1 MTTARRVGPM
11 LVAAA
16 AVLVFAAA
24 VWHVPAGVLVQG
36 AIIGSLTS
44 LLALGLA
51 LIWRANRIVNFA
63 AGDLGAVPAAFAVL
77 LMTSTVALG
86 WWVALVAGLAVALVV
101 GAVVEFVLVRRFARS
116 PRLVLS
122 VATIGIAQLLAAA
135 ALLLPRAFT
144 VTARPIPAPFD
155 LHLTIDPIVFRGN
168 DVAAVVAVP
177 IVLVALALFFRRSD
191 IGIAIRAGSERAD
204 RAASL
209 GIPIRRLQTVVWTL
223 ATVLAFLAVFLRA
236 GIVGLPIGQ
245 VLGPAILLRALAAAV
260 IGRMERLPTV
270 VGAAVLL
277 GVVEQSVLWH
287 WHEPAYVAP
296 VLLAV
301 VVVALLVTGG
311 PEAGRHSETSTWQAA
326 REVRP
331 IPRVLR
337 RVPEVR
343 AGQAVLYGLIAV
355 ALVALPVLLTQSK
368 LNLASTIVIFGIVGV
383 SLVVVTGW
391 TGHVSLGQVAFVGVG
406 AAVAG
411 AVTARLGWDLS
422 IGLLL
427 AGAAGAAIATVIGLP
442 AIRNRGLT
450 FGVTSLAFALATS
463 TWLLNRN
470 FFGQGTSLDWLP
482 PERIARPALFGVIAI
497 DTETRFYYL
506 SLIGLA
512 LAVAAAYGV
521 RRSRTGRALVAIRE
535 NDRGAEAF
543 GIDARRVTL
552 FAFAFSGFLAAFAG
566 GLFVHQ
572 QSGLDLGPYQPA
584 ASLEAFTATVIGGL
598 GSIPGALLGATYVRS
613 AHYFLPAEWE
623 ILATGIGLLAVL
635 MVLPGG
641 IGAAFADARD
651 AILRRVAARRS
662 IALGPVADPDRPGH
676 DPAVRRPDAA
686 RADTAGP
693 AGLVVEHLDVAY
705 DRIQVLFDV
714 SLRAAP
720 GEIVA
725 LLGTNGAG
733 KSTLLRAIAGLVPA
747 HGVVR
752 MGDDDLAHRRPD
764 QIAAEGVASM
774 PGGAATFPSLTVA
787 EHLRLAGWTQRKE
800 AGATRAA
807 TDRALDQFPRL
818 RERLDEQ
825 AGGLSGGE
833 QQMLGLAMALI
844 AAPRLLLLDELSL
857 GLAPALIP
865 PLLTVVRDL
874 AAAGTTVVVV
884 EQSVDLALEIAA
896 RALFME
902 KGEIQ
907 FEGPARDLLQRPD
920 LLRSVFLSRA
930 ATGAADRS
938 DPASPIGR
946 PAGAGASLE
955 VRDVSKRFGGIT
967 ALRAVSLDVRR
978 GEILG
983 VIGPNG
989 AGKTTH
995 SNHIRGFEP
1004 ADGGHI
1010 TLADG
1015 TTRQDMTRWPPAT
1028 RAGHGLGRSF
1038 QDARLFPA
1046 LTVTETLAVALERSL
1061 EVRDPVAAALHLP
1074 AVAASER
1081 AAHARVDELLE
1092 LFGLDAYQDL
1102 FVHELST
1109 GTRRIVDLAAV
1120 VAHRPHLVLLD
1131 EPSSGI
1137 AQREAEALAP
1147 LLLRVR
1153 DELSA
1158 TLVIIEHDLTLLQSI
1173 AERMVALDLGQL
1185 IADGEP
1191 DTVLTDPGVVDA
1203 YLGRERAGDRPPPSG
1218 ATPNRGRGAAP

>member
-1 MTTARRVGPM
+1 VKVYRRVGPG
-11 LVAAA
+11 LPAAA
-16 AVLVFAAA
+16 AVLAFVAA
-24 VWHVPAGVLVQG
+24 VWHVPSGVLVQG

-51 LIWRANRIVNFA
+51 LVWRANRVVNFA
-63 AGDLGAVPAAFAVL
+63 AGDLGAVPATLAVL
-77 LMTSTVALG
+77 LMTSTLALG
-86 WWVALVAGLAVALVV
+86 WWVALAAGLAVALVV
-101 GAVVEFVLVRRFARS
+101 GVLVEFLLVRRFARS
-116 PRLVLS
+116 PRLILS

-135 ALLLPRAFT
+135 ALLLPRWFT
-144 VTARPIPAPFD
+144 VTGRPIPAPFD

-177 IVLVALALFFRRSD
+177 IVLVALALFLRRSD
-191 IGIAIRAGSERAD
+191 LGIAIRAGSERAD

-245 VLGPAILLRALAAAV
+245 VLGPAILLRALAAGV

-270 VGAAVLL
+270 VGAAIVL

-296 VLLAV
+296 VLLVV

-311 PEAGRHSETSTWQAA
+311 PESGRHSEASTWQAA
-326 REVRP
+326 REARP
-331 IPRVLR
+331 VPRALR

-343 AGQAVLYGLIAV
+343 LGQGVTYALIVAV
-355 ALVALPVLLTQSK
+355 LVALPALLTESK
-368 LNLASTIVIFGIVGV
+368 LNLATTIVIFGIIGC
-383 SLVVVTGW
+383 SLVVLTGW
-391 TGHVSLGQVAFVGVG
+391 AGHVSLGQVAFVGIG

-422 IGLLL
+422 IGLVIAGI
-427 AGAAGAAIATVIGLP
+427 AGAVVATLIGLP

-450 FGVTSLAFALATS
+450 FGVTSLAFALVTS

-470 FFGQGTSLDWLP
+470 FFGAGTSLDWLP

-506 SLIGLA
+506 CLIGLV

-521 RRSRTGRALVAIRE
+521 RRSRTGRALIAIRE
-535 NDRGAEAF
+535 NDRAAEAF
-543 GIDARRVTL
+543 GISARRVTL

-572 QSGLDLGPYQPA
+572 QSGLDLGPYQPS
-584 ASLEAFTATVIGGL
+584 ASLEAFTVTVIGGL

-613 AHYFLPAEWE
+613 AQYFLPAEWE

-635 MVLPGG
+635 MILPGG
-641 IGAAFADARD
+641 LGAGLADIRD
-651 AILRRVAARRS
+651 AVLRRIANRRS
-662 IALGPVADPDRPGH
+662 IELGPYAGVDTAARPEPSVAPQP
-676 DPAVRRPDAA
+676 VA
-686 RADTAGP
+686 RADP
-693 AGLVVEHLDVAY
+693 LEPRGLVVEDLDVAY
-705 DRIQVLFDV
+705 DRVQVLFGV
-714 SLRAAP
+714 NLRAAP

-747 HGVVR
+747 DHGHVV
-752 MGDDDLAHRRPD
+752 MGADDLTRLRPD
-764 QIAAEGVASM
+764 QIAAHGVASM
-774 PGGAATFPSLTVA
+774 PGGAATFASLTVA
-787 EHLRLAGWTQRKE
+787 EHLRLAGWTQRSRPDE
-800 AGATRAA
+800 IRDG
-807 TDRALDQFPRL
+807 TDRALSHFPRL

-825 AGGLSGGE
+825 AGSLSGGE
-833 QQMLGLAMALI
+833 QQMLGVAMALI
-844 AAPRLLLLDELSL
+844 ASPRLLLLDELSL
-857 GLAPALIP
+857 GLAPGLIP
-865 PLLTVVRDL
+865 PLLAVVRDL
-874 AAAGTTVVVV
+874 AASGTTVVVV
-884 EQSVDLALEIAA
+884 EQSVDVALKIAS

-902 KGEIQ
+902 KGQIQ
-907 FEGPARDLLQRPD
+907 FEGPTRDLLDRPD

-930 ATGAADRS
+930 STAGRRPPVTTTGTSRAD
-938 DPASPIGR
+938 P
-946 PAGAGASLE
+946 GAVSLE
-955 VRDVSKRFGGIT
+955 VVGVTKRFGGIV
-967 ALRAVSLDVRR
+967 ALHDVSFDVRR
-978 GEILG
+978 DEILG

-989 AGKTTH
+989 AGKTTLFNVI
-995 SNHIRGFEP
+995 SGFDP
-1004 ADGGHI
+1004 ADEGRI
-1010 TLADG
+1010 DLVDG
-1015 TTRQDMTRWPPAT
+1015 DVRHDVTRWPPPR
-1028 RAGHGLGRSF
+1028 RAQRGLGRSF

-1046 LTVTETLAVALERSL
+1046 LTVTETLAVALEGSV

-1074 AVAASER
+1074 AVTASE
-1081 AAHARVDELLE
+1081 ATTQARVDELLE
-1092 LFGLDAYQDL
+1092 LFGLDAYRDS

-1120 VAHRPHLVLLD
+1120 VAHRPHIVLLD

-1153 DELSA
+1153 EQLSA
-1158 TLVIIEHDLTLLQSI
+1158 SMVVIEHDLTLLQAI
-1173 AERMVALDLGQL
+1173 ADRMVALDLGEL
-1185 IADGEP
+1185 IAAGEP
-1191 DTVLTDPGVVDA
+1191 DTVLTDTRVVDA
-1203 YLGRERAGDRPPPSG
+1203 YLGRDRTTDHPSSS
-1218 ATPNRGRGAAP
+1218 

>member
-1 MTTARRVGPM
+1 MRVYRRVGPG
-11 LVAAA
+11 LPAAA
-16 AVLVFAAA
+16 AVLVFVAA
-24 VWHVPAGVLVQG
+24 VWHVPSGVLVQG

-51 LIWRANRIVNFA
+51 LVWRANRVVNFA
-63 AGDLGAVPAAFAVL
+63 AGDLGAVPATFAVL
-77 LMTSTVALG
+77 LMTSTLALG
-86 WWVALVAGLAVALVV
+86 WWVALAAGLAVALVV
-101 GAVVEFVLVRRFARS
+101 GVLVEFLLVRRFARS

-135 ALLLPRAFT
+135 ALLLPRWFT
-144 VTARPIPAPFD
+144 VTGRPIPAPFD
-155 LHLTIDPIVFRGN
+155 LHLTIDPIIFRGN
-168 DVAAVVAVP
+168 DIAAVVAVP
-177 IVLVALALFFRRSD
+177 IVLAALALFLRRSD
-191 IGIAIRAGSERAD
+191 LGIAIRTGSERAD

-245 VLGPAILLRALAAAV
+245 VLGPAILLRALAAGV

-270 VGAAVLL
+270 VGAAIVL

-296 VLLAV
+296 VLLV
-301 VVVALLVTGG
+301 VVVIALLVTGG
-311 PEAGRHSETSTWQAA
+311 PESGRHSEVSTWQAA
-326 REVRP
+326 REARP
-331 IPRVLR
+331 VPRALR

-343 AGQAVLYGLIAV
+343 LGQGVTYALIVAV
-355 ALVALPVLLTQSK
+355 LVALPLLLTESK
-368 LNLASTIVIFGIVGV
+368 LNLATTIVIFGIIGC
-383 SLVVVTGW
+383 SLVVLTGW
-391 TGHVSLGQVAFVGVG
+391 AGHVSLGQVAFVGIG

-422 IGLLL
+422 IGLVIAGI
-427 AGAAGAAIATVIGLP
+427 AGAVVATLIGLP

-450 FGVTSLAFALATS
+450 FGVTSLAFALVTS

-470 FFGQGTSLDWLP
+470 FFGAGTSLNWLP

-506 SLIGLA
+506 SLIGLL

-521 RRSRTGRALVAIRE
+521 RRSRTGRALIAIRE
-535 NDRGAEAF
+535 NDRAAEAF
-543 GIDARRVTL
+543 GISARRVTL

-584 ASLEAFTATVIGGL
+584 ASLEAFTVTVIGGL

-613 AHYFLPAEWE
+613 AQYFLPAEWE

-635 MVLPGG
+635 MILPGG
-641 IGAAFADARD
+641 LGAGLADIRD
-651 AILRRVAARRS
+651 AILRRVANRRS
-662 IALGPVADPDRPGH
+662 IALGPY
-676 DPAVRRPDAA
+676 A
-686 RADTAGP
+686 RADTSARAEPSVAPQPVTRSDLAPG
-693 AGLVVEHLDVAY
+693 GLVVEDLDVAY
-705 DRIQVLFDV
+705 DRVQVLFGV
-714 SLRAAP
+714 NLRAAP

-747 HGVVR
+747 DHGHVV
-752 MGDDDLAHRRPD
+752 MGGDDLTRLRPD
-764 QIAAEGVASM
+764 QIAAHGVASM
-774 PGGAATFPSLTVA
+774 PGGAVAFASLTVA
-787 EHLRLAGWTQRKE
+787 EHLRLAGWTQRKRPDE
-800 AGATRAA
+800 IRHG
-807 TDRALDQFPRL
+807 TDRALSHFPRL

-825 AGGLSGGE
+825 AGSLSGGE
-833 QQMLGLAMALI
+833 QQMLGVAMALI
-844 AAPRLLLLDELSL
+844 ASPRLLLLDELSL
-857 GLAPALIP
+857 GLAPSLIP
-865 PLLTVVRDL
+865 PLLAIVRDL
-874 AAAGTTVVVV
+874 AASGTTVVVV
-884 EQSVDLALEIAA
+884 EQSVDVALEIAS

-902 KGEIQ
+902 KGQIQ
-907 FEGPARDLLQRPD
+907 FEGPTRDLLDRPD

-930 ATGAADRS
+930 STASARPPATTRG
-938 DPASPIGR
+938 ASP
-946 PAGAGASLE
+946 AHADAVSLE
-955 VRDVSKRFGGIT
+955 VVDVTKRFGGIV
-967 ALRAVSLDVRR
+967 ALHDVSFEVRR
-978 GEILG
+978 DEILG

-989 AGKTTH
+989 AGKTTLF
-995 SNHIRGFEP
+995 NVIGGFEP
-1004 ADGGHI
+1004 ADAGRI
-1010 TLADG
+1010 DLVDG
-1015 TTRQDMTRWPPAT
+1015 DVRHDVTRWPPPS
-1028 RAGHGLGRSF
+1028 RARHGLGRSF

-1046 LTVTETLAVALERSL
+1046 LTVTETLAVALEGSV

-1074 AVAASER
+1074 AVTASE
-1081 AAHARVDELLE
+1081 ATVHARVDELLE
-1092 LFGLDAYQDL
+1092 LFGLDAYRDS

-1120 VAHRPHLVLLD
+1120 VAHRPHIVLLD

-1153 DELSA
+1153 EQLSA
-1158 TLVIIEHDLTLLQSI
+1158 SMVVIEHDLTLLQGI
-1173 AERMVALDLGQL
+1173 ADRMVALDLGEV
-1185 IADGEP
+1185 IAAGEP
-1191 DTVLTDPGVVDA
+1191 GTVLTDARVVDA
-1203 YLGRERAGDRPPPSG
+1203 YLGRDRATDHPSSS
-1218 ATPNRGRGAAP
+1218 

>member
-1 MTTARRVGPM
+1 MKLPAVRLYRRVGPGIP
-11 LVAAA
+11 AAA
-16 AVLVFAAA
+16 AVLIFVAA
-24 VWHVPAGVLVQG
+24 VWHVPSGVLVQG

-51 LIWRANRIVNFA
+51 LIWRANRVVNFA
-63 AGDLGAVPAAFAVL
+63 AGDLGAVPATLAVL

-86 WWVALVAGLAVALVV
+86 WWVALVTGLAVALAV
-101 GAVVEFVLVRRFARS
+101 GVLVEFLLVRRFARS

-135 ALLLPRAFT
+135 ALLLPRMFT
-144 VTARPIPAPFD
+144 VTPRPIPAPFD
-155 LHLTIDPIVFRGN
+155 LHLTIDPIIFRGN

-177 IVLVALALFFRRSD
+177 LVLIGLVLFLRRSD
-191 IGIAIRAGSERAD
+191 LGIAIRAGSERAD
-204 RAASL
+204 RASSL

-245 VLGPAILLRALAAAV
+245 VLGPAILLRALAAGV
-260 IGRMERLPTV
+260 IGRMEKLPTV
-270 VGAAVLL
+270 VGAAIVL

-296 VLLAV
+296 VLLV
-301 VVVALLVTGG
+301 VVVLALLVTGG
-311 PEAGRHSETSTWQAA
+311 PESGRHAEASTWQAA

-343 AGQAVLYGLIAV
+343 LGHIVAGGLIAV
-355 ALVALPVLLTQSK
+355 VLASLPVLLTESK
-368 LNLASTIVIFGIVGV
+368 LNLAATIVIFGIIGC
-383 SLVVVTGW
+383 SLVVLTGW
-391 TGHVSLGQVAFVGVG
+391 SGHISLGQVAFVGIG

-427 AGAAGAAIATVIGLP
+427 AGVTGAVVAILIGLP
-442 AIRNRGLT
+442 AIRTRGLT
-450 FGVTSLAFALATS
+450 FGVTSLAFALVTS

-470 FFGQGTSLDWLP
+470 FFGPGTSLDWLP
-482 PERIARPALFGVIAI
+482 PERIARPALFGVIDI
-497 DTETRFYYL
+497 STETRFYYL
-506 SLIGLA
+506 SLVGLL
-512 LAVAAAYGV
+512 LAVAMAYGV

-535 NDRGAEAF
+535 NDHAAEAF
-543 GIDARRVTL
+543 GINARRVTL

-584 ASLEAFTATVIGGL
+584 ASLEAFTVTVIGGL

-635 MVLPGG
+635 LILPGG
-641 IGAAFADARD
+641 LGAAFAEARD
-651 AILRRVAARRS
+651 AMLRRVARRRS
-662 IALGPVADPDRPGH
+662 IPLGPYSDEPGPRPASDGAPTTQRSEPIEPHGLAAEDVA
-676 DPAVRRPDAA
+676 
-686 RADTAGP
+686 
-693 AGLVVEHLDVAY
+693 VAY
-705 DRIQVLFDV
+705 DDVQVLFGVD
-714 SLRAAP
+714 LRAAP
-720 GEIVA
+720 GEVVA

-733 KSTLLRAIAGLVPA
+733 KSTLLRAIAGLVPLERGRVLLDGEA
-747 HGVVR
+747 
-752 MGDDDLAHRRPD
+752 LAGLRAD
-764 QIAAEGVASM
+764 QIAARGVASM
-774 PGGAATFPSLTVA
+774 PGGAATFPSLTVD
-787 EHLRLAGWTQRKE
+787 EHLRLAGWTRRGE
-800 AGATRAA
+800 PSALAA
-807 TDRALDQFPRL
+807 RTDEALDHFPRL
-818 RERLDEQ
+818 RERLRER
-825 AGGLSGGE
+825 AGSLSGGE

-844 AAPRLLLLDELSL
+844 ASPRLLLLDELTL
-857 GLAPALIP
+857 GLAPGMVS
-865 PLLTVVRDL
+865 PLLAVVRDL
-874 AAAGTTVVVV
+874 AGAGTTVVIV
-884 EQSVDLALEIAA
+884 EQSIDVALEIAD

-907 FEGPARDLLQRPD
+907 FEGPAAELLNRPD

-930 ATGAADRS
+930 STADRRDPGAAPE
-938 DPASPIGR
+938 PAPTD
-946 PAGAGASLE
+946 AVSLA
-955 VRDVSKRFGGIT
+955 VVDVTKRFGGIV
-967 ALRAVSLDVRR
+967 ALEDVSFEVRG

-989 AGKTTH
+989 AGKTTLFNVI
-995 SNHIRGFEP
+995 SGFEP
-1004 ADGGHI
+1004 VDSGRIDLVDGERRF
-1010 TLADG
+1010 DV
-1015 TTRQDMTRWPPAT
+1015 TRWAPAA
-1028 RAGHGLGRSF
+1028 RASRGLGRSF
-1038 QDARLFPA
+1038 QDGRLFPA
-1046 LTVTETLAVALERSL
+1046 LTVTETLAVALEGSV

-1074 AVAASER
+1074 AVATSE
-1081 AAHARVDELLE
+1081 AAVRERVDELVE
-1092 LFGLDAYQDL
+1092 LFGLDAYYDS

-1137 AQREAEALAP
+1137 AQRETEALAP

-1153 DELSA
+1153 EQLSA
-1158 TLVIIEHDLTLLQSI
+1158 SLVVIEHDLTLLGGI
-1173 AERMVALDLGQL
+1173 ADRMAALDLGRL
-1185 IADGEP
+1185 IAIGAP
-1191 DTVLTDPGVVDA
+1191 DAVLGDTRVVDA
-1203 YLGRERAGDRPPPSG
+1203 YLGRDRRDDQPS
-1218 ATPNRGRGAAP
+1218 ASR

>member
-1 MTTARRVGPM
+1 MVTTYRRVGPM
-11 LVAAA
+11 TLAAVAVVIFAAA
-16 AVLVFAAA
+16 A
-24 VWHVPAGVLVQG
+24 WHVPAGVLVQG

-51 LIWRANRIVNFA
+51 LVWRANRVVNFA
-63 AGDLGAVPAAFAVL
+63 AGDLGAVPATCAVL

-86 WWVALVAGLAVALVV
+86 WWVALAVGLAVALVV
-101 GAVVEFVLVRRFARS
+101 GALVEFLLVRRFARS

-144 VTARPIPAPFD
+144 VTPRPIPAPFD

-177 IVLVALALFFRRSD
+177 IVLVVLALFLRRSD
-191 IGIAIRAGSERAD
+191 VGIAIRAGAERAD

-245 VLGPAILLRALAAAV
+245 VLGPAILLRALAAGV

-270 VGAAVLL
+270 VGAAIVL
-277 GVVEQSVLWH
+277 GIVEQSVLWH
-287 WHEPAYVAP
+287 WHDSAYVAP
-296 VLLAV
+296 VLLV
-301 VVVALLVTGG
+301 VVVGALLVTGG
-311 PEAGRHSETSTWQAA
+311 PESGRHAEASTWQAA

-331 IPRVLR
+331 IPRQLR
-337 RVPEVR
+337 RLPEVR
-343 AGQAVLYGLIAV
+343 VGQGVVFALIVAV
-355 ALVALPVLLTQSK
+355 LVALPALLTESK
-368 LNLASTIVIFGIVGV
+368 LNLATTIVIFGIIGC
-383 SLVVVTGW
+383 SLVVLTGW
-391 TGHVSLGQVAFVGVG
+391 TGHVSLGQVAFVGIG

-411 AVTARLGWDLS
+411 TITARLGWDLS
-422 IGLLL
+422 IGLVIAGI
-427 AGAAGAAIATVIGLP
+427 AGAAVTTLIGLP

-450 FGVTSLAFALATS
+450 FGVTSLAFALVTS
-463 TWLLNRN
+463 TLLLNRN

-482 PERIARPALFGVIAI
+482 PERIARPALFGVIAV

-506 SLIGLA
+506 CLIGLV

-521 RRSRTGRALVAIRE
+521 RRSRTGRALIAIRE
-535 NDRGAEAF
+535 NDRVAEAF
-543 GIDARRVTL
+543 GINARRVTL

-584 ASLEAFTATVIGGL
+584 ASLEAFTVTVIGGL

-613 AHYFLPAEWE
+613 AHFFLPAEWE

-635 MVLPGG
+635 MLLPGG
-641 IGAAFADARD
+641 LGAAFADARD
-651 AILRRVAARRS
+651 AILRRVATRRS
-662 IALGPVADPDRPGH
+662 LALGPYG
-676 DPAVRRPDAA
+676 
-686 RADTAGP
+686 ADTATPRGP
-693 AGLVVEHLDVAY
+693 TAQPRGKTRSDAVEPNGLAVEDLDVAY
-705 DRIQVLFDV
+705 DRVQVLFGV
-714 SLRAAP
+714 NLRAAP

-747 HGVVR
+747 GHGTVV
-752 MGDDDLAHRRPD
+752 MGDDDLTNRRPNE
-764 QIAAEGVASM
+764 IAAHGVASM

-787 EHLRLAGWTQRKE
+787 EHLRLAGWTQRGRPGE
-800 AGATRAA
+800 IRAA
-807 TDRALDQFPRL
+807 TDRALDHFPRL
-818 RERLDEQ
+818 RERLGEQ
-825 AGGLSGGE
+825 AGSLSGGE

-844 AAPRLLLLDELSL
+844 ASPRLLLLDELSL
-857 GLAPALIP
+857 GLAPGLIP
-865 PLLTVVRDL
+865 PLLAVVRDL
-874 AAAGTTVVVV
+874 AASGTTVVVV
-884 EQSVDLALEIAA
+884 EQSVDVALEVAG

-902 KGEIQ
+902 KGQIQ
-907 FEGPARDLLQRPD
+907 FEGPTRDLLNRPD

-930 ATGAADRS
+930 STATRRTTRVAPGTSRS
-938 DPASPIGR
+938 DADP
-946 PAGAGASLE
+946 ASLE
-955 VRDVSKRFGGIT
+955 VIGVTKRFGGIE
-967 ALRAVSLDVRR
+967 ALRAVSFDVRR

-989 AGKTTH
+989 AGKTTLF
-995 SNHIRGFEP
+995 NVIGGFEP
-1004 ADGGHI
+1004 ADEGQVA
-1010 TLADG
+1010 LFDG
-1015 TTRQDMTRWPPAT
+1015 DVRHDVTRWSPPK
-1028 RAGHGLGRSF
+1028 RAQHGLGRSF

-1046 LTVTETLAVALERSL
+1046 LTVTETIAVALEGSV

-1074 AVAASER
+1074 AVATSE
-1081 AAHARVDELLE
+1081 ATVQVRVDELLE
-1092 LFGLDAYQDL
+1092 LFGLDAYRES
-1102 FVHELST
+1102 FMHELST

-1120 VAHRPHLVLLD
+1120 VAHRPHIVLLD

-1153 DELSA
+1153 EQLSA
-1158 TLVIIEHDLTLLQSI
+1158 SMVVIEHDLTLLHGI
-1173 AERMVALDLGQL
+1173 ADRMVALDLGEL
-1185 IADGEP
+1185 IAAGEP
-1191 DTVLTDPGVVDA
+1191 DAVLTDPRVVDA
-1203 YLGRERAGDRPPPSG
+1203 YLGRPRADGEASPS
-1218 ATPNRGRGAAP
+1218 T